1 MKDAREFYNELYYIY
16 KDKYNEKINSLDTK
30 NRKEFDYK
38 KLRLSVIYSYSSDEE
53 EEQKKISDDKKPTKY
68 DMITLN
74 KWIVNEEENINKELF
89 TKHFKCQSPSEMF
102 KSIYQTK
109 DKEKNNTM
117 VNLIKSGLKDLKG
130 EIKKMSGAEKKIKDP
145 QLVVEIVGDFLK
157 FNKQYQQRKDLK
169 ILTTNQMLSTLP
181 ISLAQL
187 KAGNNSKKF

>member
-1 MKDAREFYNELYYIY
+1 MLFIRTRL
-16 KDKYNEKINSLDTK
+16 TK
-30 NRKEFDYK
+30 K
-38 KLRLSVIYSYSSDEE
+38 KNK
-53 EEQKKISDDKKPTKY
+53 KKIFPIKSDDKQPTKY
-68 DMITLN
+68 DMVTMN
-74 KWIVNEEENINKELF
+74 KWIVNEEENLNKELF